1 MNREPLIDWKAAF
14 RPRRLAWLVLELVV
28 FTGVFL
34 AIAFYAGDRLAGMW
48 WIYPV
53 VLLPLLM
60 VTDALGKRL
69 GFVPRSASER
79 GANR

>member
-14 RPRRLAWLVLELVV
+14 RPRRLAWLALELVV
-28 FTGVFL
+28 FTGVFA

-60 VTDALGKRL
+60 APPALGKRL
-69 GFVPRSASER
+69 GFVPRPGSQH
-79 GANR
+79 GAGR